1 MASRALFL
9 AFLCLAGCGAAQE
22 PAHVRTVIRTH
33 AAQRPLFS
41 TQPYEQA
48 RRAAE
53 KSGKLFIVDATA
65 VWCGPCRAMD
75 KQTWPDPAVTS
86 WFAEHAIAV
95 QLDVDKS
102 RTVAAG
108 LKIQAMPT
116 IIVFKNGR
124 EIGRT
129 MGYKTPDQLLSW
141 LEQVTGKG

>member
-1 MASRALFL
+1 MASRVLFL
-9 AFLCLAGCGAAQE
+9 ALVCLAGCGAAQE
-22 PAHVRTVIRTH
+22 PTHVRPVTRSH
-33 AAQRPLFS
+33 AASPRLFS
-41 TQPYEQA
+41 TQPYERA
-48 RRAAE
+48 RLAAE

-75 KQTWPDPAVTS
+75 KQTWPDAAVTS

-102 RTVAAG
+102 RKVAAG

-116 IIVFKNGR
+116 IIVFKDGR
-124 EIGRT
+124 EIART
-129 MGYKTPDQLLSW
+129 VGYKTPGQLLFW